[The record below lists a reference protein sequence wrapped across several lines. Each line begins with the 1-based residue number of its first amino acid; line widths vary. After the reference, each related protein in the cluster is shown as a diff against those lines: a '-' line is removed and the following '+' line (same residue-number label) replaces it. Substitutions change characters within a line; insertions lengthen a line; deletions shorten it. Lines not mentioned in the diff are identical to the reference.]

1 MTKTQALFKFFN
13 SFDINAYPNTAVPD
27 DVIFPYMT
35 YEVKTGAF
43 DSGPVAIGLS
53 IWYHT
58 DSESIPNAKVEEISK
73 AIGLGG
79 KSVRCDDGII
89 WIKKGDPFCIN
100 QNTQND
106 NSTKLRF
113 INLMLEF
120 ITL

>member
-43 DSGPVAIGLS
+43 DSGPIAIGLS

-58 DSESIPNAKVEEISK
+58 DSEKVLNDKAEEIGE

-79 KSVRCDDGII
+79 VILSHDTGVI
-89 WIKKGDPFCIN
+89 WITRGEPWCIPL
-100 QNTQND
+100 ND
-106 NSTKLRF
+106 ENDKTIKRRML
-113 INLMLEF
+113 NLSLEYM
-120 ITL
+120 